1 LNSGP
6 YRQLSDNLKSGSI
19 SEFRYEDLDL
29 GGSFDG
35 EGGYGMGNIR
45 GSESDLVGI
54 GAVHS
59 QWQLTRYVQ
68 YLLFNGGGVS
78 PVFYSP
84 QSSHLTFLCLYLIF
98 IFILIGVCN
107 RNDTSAL
114 SVGAIL
120 HSSPGHALSA
130 NTAYFNSAN
139 GQNGATASLL
149 HGQVDCVLL
158 FSFLHC
164 QSAALH
170 CTLLQCFQ

>member
-68 YLLFNGGGVS
+68 YLLFNGGGCHLS
-78 PVFYSP
+78 FILLN
-84 QSSHLTFLCLYLIF
+84 HLT
-98 IFILIGVCN
+98 
-107 RNDTSAL
+107 
-114 SVGAIL
+114 
-120 HSSPGHALSA
+120 
-130 NTAYFNSAN
+130 
-139 GQNGATASLL
+139 
-149 HGQVDCVLL
+149 
-158 FSFLHC
+158 
-164 QSAALH
+164 
-170 CTLLQCFQ
+170 

>member
-1 LNSGP
+1 MPSHNILSKAEHIRFMLLLTVCPTYLFTYLTGKGLNSGP

-68 YLLFNGGGVS
+68 YLLFNGGGVTCLLH
-78 PVFYSP
+78 P
-84 QSSHLTFLCLYLIF
+84 QSSHLTFLCLFLYL
-98 IFILIGVCN
+98 N
-107 RNDTSAL
+107 R
-114 SVGAIL
+114 
-120 HSSPGHALSA
+120 
-130 NTAYFNSAN
+130 
-139 GQNGATASLL
+139 
-149 HGQVDCVLL
+149 CVLQERYISPVCRCHL
-158 FSFLHC
+158 
-164 QSAALH
+164 ALL
-170 CTLLQCFQ
+170 TRPRPLG